1 MFELLLCSSL
11 TILPDYLF
19 RRYVQGKRIGYE
31 INFFTVWYELRWGI
45 TLCLILTISLI
56 TMIFYFHPST
66 RNAVSLYRTIPI
78 LAEGI
83 GRVTEVKVTMG
94 QAVKADDELFKMD
107 SREQEAA
114 LETAKKQIAEVDA
127 TIAVKQTELASADGR
142 IQEAQS
148 ALQQAIDE
156 LETKTELFNR
166 DSGTVARRDLEKLQ
180 NVVDGRRGGLS
191 AAIASKQNIEVN
203 LSTLLPAQR
212 ASAEASLQQAQ
223 VEIDKLT
230 VYAGVDG
237 TVEQFAL
244 KVGDIVNPL
253 SRAAGILVPAEAGQ
267 RGVLAGFGQIEAQVL
282 RPGMPAELACSARP
296 FEIIPMVVTDVQSVI
311 ATGQVRP
318 TDALIDLSQSGGQ
331 GTITALLE
339 PIFEGSIET
348 LPPGA
353 NCIAN
358 AYTNNHDKLA
368 SGELSTLQAIG
379 YHVIDGVG
387 LVHAM
392 LLRIQAILMPIQTLV
407 LKGH

>member
-1 MFELLLCSSL
+1 MFELMLCSSL
-11 TILPDYLF
+11 TVLPDYLF

-31 INFFTVWYELRWGI
+31 INFFSVWYELRWGI
-45 TLCLILTISLI
+45 TTCMILTISLI

-94 QAVKADDELFKMD
+94 QEVKAGDELFKMD
-107 SREQEAA
+107 SREQDAA
-114 LETAKKQIAEVDA
+114 LETARKRVAEVDA
-127 TIAVKQTELASADGR
+127 TIMVKQTELASADGK
-142 IQEAQS
+142 IQEARS
-148 ALQQAIDE
+148 SLQQAIDE

-166 DSGTVARRDLEKLQ
+166 DSGTVSRRDLERLQ
-180 NVVDGRRGGLS
+180 NVVEGREGGLS
-191 AAIASKQNIEVN
+191 AAIANKQNIEVN
-203 LSTLLPAQR
+203 LSTLLPAQKQ
-212 ASAEASLQQAQ
+212 SAEAALQQAQ

-237 TVEQFAL
+237 KVEQFAL

-253 SRAAGILVPAEAGQ
+253 SRAAGVLVPATSGQ
-267 RGVLAGFGQIEAQVL
+267 RGVLAGFGQIEAQVM
-282 RPGMPAELACSARP
+282 RPGMPAELACIARP
-296 FEIIPMVVTDVQSVI
+296 FEIIPMVVTEVQDVI

-318 TDALIDLSQSGGQ
+318 TDALIDLSQSLAP
-331 GTITALLE
+331 GTITAVLE
-339 PIFEGSIET
+339 PIFEGSLEN
-348 LPPGA
+348 LPPGS

-358 AYTNNHDKLA
+358 AYTNNHEKLA
-368 SGELSTLQAIG
+368 SGELSSMQAIG

>member
-1 MFELLLCSSL
+1 M
-11 TILPDYLF
+11 
-19 RRYVQGKRIGYE
+19 
-31 INFFTVWYELRWGI
+31 
-45 TLCLILTISLI
+45 
-56 TMIFYFHPST
+56 
-66 RNAVSLYRTIPI
+66 
-78 LAEGI
+78 
-83 GRVTEVKVTMG
+83 
-94 QAVKADDELFKMD
+94 
-107 SREQEAA
+107 
-114 LETAKKQIAEVDA
+114 
-127 TIAVKQTELASADGR
+127 
-142 IQEAQS
+142 
-148 ALQQAIDE
+148 
-156 LETKTELFNR
+156 
-166 DSGTVARRDLEKLQ
+166 
-180 NVVDGRRGGLS
+180 
-191 AAIASKQNIEVN
+191 
-203 LSTLLPAQR
+203 PAQR

-267 RGVLAGFGQIEAQVL
+267 RGVLAGFGQIEAQVM

-331 GTITALLE
+331 GTITAILE

-348 LPPGA
+348 LPPGS